1 MLHFDYVTALLVMAS
16 LCIGIDVFMI
26 IIIMPC
32 LLFVRHFKCYI
43 MNLPNCET
51 EKFFRLN
58 LLISIL
64 VPPTLL
70 S

>member
-1 MLHFDYVTALLVMAS
+1 MLHSDYVTALLVMAS

-32 LLFVRHFKCYI
+32 LLFGRHFKCYI
-43 MNLPNCET
+43 MNLPNYET
-51 EKFFRLN
+51 EQFFRLN